1 MALRD
6 AIGLRCG
13 RGTLI
18 ALCGGAGLYQS
29 DIDRAEAESDDRNP
43 DAEDGE
49 AEPEK
54 KERSF
59 FTHLAFNL
67 QIEEMARHE
76 SAASHVIQRQ
86 FDLTSFQF
94 SPQAWLTAL
103 RSNELSE
110 RSLRCVIS
118 KNLGARSW
126 IEGKIR
132 AGLTAQPEECVAYYR
147 AHPDAYAQPLR
158 IRASHIFFAAPPGSS
173 PELIEQKRLAAQA
186 ICDRLD
192 RGEKF
197 ADLAITSE
205 DEASRQRGGDLNFF
219 SESRIPADF
228 WAAINPRRT
237 GDAPGLIQTQLG
249 FHVVK
254 VTDVHPASA
263 MPFDEARAALVARLE
278 NEKRSALIESLT
290 GELGQKIRWNRAES
304 QPRFTNT
311 VN

>member
-1 MALRD
+1 MTGNMVCSSRAVRN

-13 RGTLI
+13 RGALI
-18 ALCGGAGLYQS
+18 ALCEGAGLYQS

-54 KERSF
+54 KGRSF
-59 FTHLAFNL
+59 FTNLAANL
-67 QIEEMARHE
+67 EIEEMARHE
-76 SAASHVIQRQ
+76 SAASNVIQRQ
-86 FDLTSFQF
+86 FDLTRFQF

-118 KNLGARSW
+118 KNQGTRSW

-132 AGLTAQPEECVAYYR
+132 AGLTVQPEECVTFYK
-147 AHPDAYAQPLR
+147 AHQDVYAQPLR

-173 PELIEQKRLAAQA
+173 PELIEQKRVAAQA
-186 ICDRLD
+186 ICDRLGQ
-192 RGEKF
+192 GEKF

-205 DEASRQRGGDLNFF
+205 DEASRKRGGDLNFF
-219 SESRIPADF
+219 AESRIPADF

-237 GDAPGLIQTQLG
+237 GDAPWLIQTKLG
-249 FHVVK
+249 FHVVQ
-254 VTDVHPASA
+254 VTAVRPSRA
-263 MPFDEARAALVARLE
+263 MPFEEARPAIVARLE
-278 NEKRSALIESLT
+278 NEKRSALIASLT
-290 GELGQKIRWNRAES
+290 EELGQRIRWNRAE
-304 QPRFTNT
+304 
-311 VN
+311 